1 MLLLKCRISLNFMLI
16 PKKKNAYNP
25 YMHTYICAHMYV
37 SMRVCVSLSL
47 SVIIIAITNA
57 I

>member
-37 SMRVCVSLSL
+37 SMRVSLSL